1 MNSTPGRQG
10 ENSPMAGS
18 ICIDNSKCNRK
29 SNKDSNSLTILSLL
43 LLVLLWF
50 VAAAL
55 TGKEIILP
63 GPAATFRAL
72 KNLLTGTVFWRS
84 LSATLLRGF
93 AGFGLSYL
101 AGLVLG
107 LFSGLSRPFSV
118 IFRPLLVTMRSTPS
132 ISLILLALIWF
143 RADLVA
149 VFVTF
154 LVVFPLVTQ
163 NVMDGIRNI
172 DPQLVEM
179 ARIYQVK
186 PWRIFRELYLPAITP
201 YLATAAASGLGLTW
215 KVTVTAEVMAAPAL
229 GIGVRMDTA
238 RIFLQTP
245 EVFAWTLVVVLLGL
259 VFDRVLENLVEKG
272 IVWR

>member
-1 MNSTPGRQG
+1 LQSK
-10 ENSPMAGS
+10 
-18 ICIDNSKCNRK
+18 SKCNSICK
-29 SNKDSNSLTILSLL
+29 SKNSFLTLLSLL
-43 LLVLLWF
+43 GLVLLWF
-50 VAAAL
+50 VAAAV

-72 KNLLTGTVFWRS
+72 KNLLAGAVFWRS
-84 LSATLLRGF
+84 LGATLWRGLT
-93 AGFGLSYL
+93 GFGLSYL

-107 LFSGLSRPFSV
+107 LLSGLSRPFSL

-132 ISLILLALIWF
+132 ASWILLALIWF

-154 LVVFPLVTQ
+154 LMVFPLVTQ
-163 NVMDGIRNI
+163 NVMDGVKNI

-186 PWRIFRELYLPAITP
+186 PWRIFRELYLPAIIP
-201 YLATAAASGLGLTW
+201 YLATAAASGLVLTW
-215 KVTVTAEVMAAPAL
+215 KVTVMAEVMAAPAL
-229 GIGVRMDTA
+229 GIGARMDAA

-259 VFDRVLENLVEKG
+259 LFDRVLENLVEKG
-272 IVWR
+272 IAWR

>member
-1 MNSTPGRQG
+1 MP
-10 ENSPMAGS
+10 GS
-18 ICIDNSKCNRK
+18 ICIGNSKRNRK
-29 SNKDSNSLTILSLL
+29 SSIFQSNRSLTVLSLL

-50 VAAAL
+50 MAAAL
-55 TGKEIILP
+55 IGKEIILP

-72 KNLLTGTVFWRS
+72 KNLLAAAVFWRS
-84 LSATLLRGF
+84 LGATLLRGLT
-93 AGFGLSYL
+93 GFGLSYL

-107 LFSGLSRPFSV
+107 LFSGLSRPFGI

-132 ISLILLALIWF
+132 VSLILLALIWF

-172 DPQLVEM
+172 DRQLVEM

-186 PWRIFRELYLPAITP
+186 PWRIFRGLYLPAILP

-229 GIGVRMDTA
+229 GIGARMDTA

-259 VFDRVLENLVEKG
+259 LFDRVLEYLVEKG
-272 IVWR
+272 IAWR

>member
-1 MNSTPGRQG
+1 MG
-10 ENSPMAGS
+10 
-18 ICIDNSKCNRK
+18 
-29 SNKDSNSLTILSLL
+29 
-43 LLVLLWF
+43 LVLIWA
-50 VAAAL
+50 VAAVI

-72 KNLLTGTVFWRS
+72 SRLLAGAGFWRS
-84 LSATLLRGF
+84 LGATLLRGV

-101 AGLVLG
+101 AGLVIG
-107 LFSGLSRPFSV
+107 LISGLSRSFNI
-118 IFRPLLVTMRSTPS
+118 IFRPLLVAMRSTPS

-163 NVMDGIRNI
+163 NVMDGILNI

-186 PWRIFRELYLPAITP
+186 PWRIFRELYLPAIIP
-201 YLATAAASGLGLTW
+201 YLAAAAAGGLGLTW

-229 GIGVRMDTA
+229 GIGARMDTA

-259 VFDRVLENLVEKG
+259 LFDRALENLVEKG